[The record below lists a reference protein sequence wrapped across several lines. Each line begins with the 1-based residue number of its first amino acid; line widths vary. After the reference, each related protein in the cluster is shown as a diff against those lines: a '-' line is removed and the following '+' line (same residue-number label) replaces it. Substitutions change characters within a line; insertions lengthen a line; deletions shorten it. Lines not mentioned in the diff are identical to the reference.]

1 MANNLVYGEESIAS
15 APDNT
20 TGLISADTL
29 RSIIVSQR
37 SGGAQVYEDTAF
49 TVPITAGVPVSINPL
64 LPSPS
69 VGGVLW
75 TADGNNRLTP
85 NYATAIPDIVIPTGY
100 SKAIQVFVTLAA
112 QKTGSGEDNYLFQ
125 IDNDGAPLGQG
136 ITISLSVEPVVIS
149 LLVNSAVA
157 LDGGA
162 LLGITVTGVG
172 TADDIDVTT
181 FDMFIVDFQRWSAP
195 PAATQIPAGL

>member
-1 MANNLVYGEESIAS
+1 MANNLVYGDESIAS

-37 SGGAQVYEDTAF
+37 SGGAQVFDDTGF
-49 TVPITAGVPVSINPL
+49 TVPIVSGVPVSINPL

-75 TADGNNRLTP
+75 TADGNNRLYP
-85 NYATAIPDIVIPTGY
+85 NYATAIPDIVIPAGY
-100 SKAIQVFVTLAA
+100 SKAIQVFITIAA
-112 QKTGSGEDNYLFQ
+112 QKTGAGEDSYTFQ
-125 IDNDGAPLGQG
+125 IDNDGTPLGQG
-136 ITISLSVEPVVIS
+136 ITVSLSVTPVVIT

-162 LLGITVTGVG
+162 LLGLTVTGNA
-172 TADDIDVTT
+172 TADDIDVTA
-181 FDMFIVDFQRWSAP
+181 FDMFIVDFQRWSG
-195 PAATQIPAGL
+195 PAAAAQLPAGL